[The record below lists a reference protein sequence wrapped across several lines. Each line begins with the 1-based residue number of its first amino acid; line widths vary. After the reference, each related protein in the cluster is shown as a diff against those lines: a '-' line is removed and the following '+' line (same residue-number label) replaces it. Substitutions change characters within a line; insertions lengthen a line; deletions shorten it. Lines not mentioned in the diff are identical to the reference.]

1 MRFTIACCA
10 MALLGVISLGCDN
23 SAPSN
28 PTSPPPDKTMP
39 DSAEPVPSPGSAP
52 GATSAPA
59 TQASATPINK
69 FCAVEHENE
78 VDPKVTT
85 IYNGKVIGF
94 CCKDC
99 VPKFKQDPEKYMAS
113 LK

>member
-1 MRFTIACCA
+1 MRFAVYCSVAAVLA
-10 MALLGVISLGCDN
+10 MISVGCDN

-28 PTSPPPDKTMP
+28 SRFACLLTRRCARRLRRLSLRRM
-39 DSAEPVPSPGSAP
+39 
-52 GATSAPA
+52 ATSAPA

-69 FCAVEHENE
+69 FCAVEHEDE

-85 IYNGKVIGF
+85 VYNGKIIGF

-99 VPKFKQDPEKYMAS
+99 VPKFKQDPERYMAS